1 MKKILLNCLF
11 LSKNNYNNNNNN
23 NNNWLSNLKISK
35 NLFYKMYTSIPWNT
49 CNTLH

>member
-11 LSKNNYNNNNNN
+11 LNKNNYNNNN

-35 NLFYKMYTSIPWNT
+35 GVGPRGSILLGPND
-49 CNTLH
+49 CQ